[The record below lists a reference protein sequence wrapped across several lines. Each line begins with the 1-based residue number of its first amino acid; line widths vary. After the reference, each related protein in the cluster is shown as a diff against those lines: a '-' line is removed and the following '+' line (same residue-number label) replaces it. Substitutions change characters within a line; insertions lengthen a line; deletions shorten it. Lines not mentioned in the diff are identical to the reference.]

1 MNRRIAFA
9 LMALMCVFVIG
20 CPKVDKRIT
29 KANFEKIKPGMTR
42 DQVEAILGPGE
53 EIEGAAGFGSSGA
66 AGGVV
71 GGLDTVSTKVP
82 KETRYGNEYTN
93 ITIIYDM
100 HDKVKDSPHAI
111 TSKGLK

>member
-1 MNRRIAFA
+1 MNRRTAIVA
-9 LMALMCVFVIG
+9 LAILCLFVTG
-20 CPKVDKRIT
+20 CPKADKRIT
-29 KANFEKIKPGMTR
+29 KANLAKIKVGMTR
-42 DQVEAILGPGE
+42 AEVEDILGPGE

-71 GGLDTVSTKVP
+71 GGLDTVTTKVQ

-93 ITIIYDM
+93 ITIIYDRA
-100 HDKVKDSPHAI
+100 DKVKDGANCI

>member
-1 MNRRIAFA
+1 MNRRAA
-9 LMALMCVFVIG
+9 LVTLALMCLFVTG

-29 KANFEKIKPGMTR
+29 KANFDKIKVGMTR
-42 DQVEAILGPGE
+42 DEVEAILGPGE

-66 AGGVV
+66 AGGI
-71 GGLDTVSTKVP
+71 GGTLDTVSTRVQ

-93 ITIIYDM
+93 ITIIYDRA
-100 HDKVKDSPHAI
+100 DKVKEGGNTI